1 MIKSRSWQNIHILTQ
16 CNKIKMR
23 TVIAYWN
30 HTKCMY
36 KYQKGGGDAVARYPT
51 ERVQAQC
58 KSITGTEPSSLII
71 EQLHHMQKI
80 DHHFAIS

>member
-1 MIKSRSWQNIHILTQ
+1 
-16 CNKIKMR
+16 
-23 TVIAYWN
+23 
-30 HTKCMY
+30 MY
-36 KYQKGGGDAVARYPT
+36 VQISEGGGDAVARYPT